1 MTIGKMITW
10 SSFIGYGVYCMTH
23 AETNPGAIFLAC
35 CVGLLGV
42 AIDYGRDPDRPE
54 YKDVKRT
61 RKSKGFDKEG
71 FERYQHYLIATN
83 KKRR

>member
-1 MTIGKMITW
+1 MKIGKMIAW
-10 SSFIGYGVYCMTH
+10 SGIIGYGVYCI
-23 AETNPGAIFLAC
+23 ANPGGGIVPMLLAS
-35 CVGLLGV
+35 GV
-42 AIDYGRDPDRPE
+42 SLFGIAFDYGRDPDRPE

-83 KKRR
+83 KKR